1 LIELLVVIAII
12 AILAGMLLPA
22 LGKAKAKAQ
31 GIQCVNNTRQLMLA
45 YLTYSHDY
53 ADRVPDAA
61 SWIGSGWLDWTTSSV
76 NTNLN
81 LILDPVQAVLAQYI
95 SQSKNIYKCPADVF
109 LSAIQRQRGWTSRTR
124 SVAMNAFSG
133 ESPGTD
139 SSKYGL
145 WSGFAK
151 ITDIRKRSPV
161 NIFVLL
167 DEHPDS
173 INDGYF
179 IAILSG
185 YGGQYAWCDIPAAYH
200 NGACGFAFAD
210 GHSQIKRWMGRLR
223 APEWQRVTF
232 QDRHAGVFQCAD
244 ALDKNDID
252 WVKDRMGDAK

>member
-1 LIELLVVIAII
+1 
-12 AILAGMLLPA
+12 MSF
-22 LGKAKAKAQ
+22 
-31 GIQCVNNTRQLMLA
+31 
-45 YLTYSHDY
+45 Y
-53 ADRVPDAA
+53 
-61 SWIGSGWLDWTTSSV
+61 
-76 NTNLN
+76 LN

-109 LSAIQRQRGWTSRTR
+109 LSPVQRQRGWTSRTR

-133 ESPGTD
+133 ETPGTD

-145 WSGFAK
+145 WSGFEK

-252 WVKDRMGDAK
+252 WVKERMGDAK